1 MVEYAH
7 NSLLVSSTGL
17 SPFQCCLGYQPPL
30 FPSQESDAVVPSA
43 HSFIQRCLRTW
54 RIAREALTRTGDRNK
69 ASADRHRAKPPLYV
83 CGQKVWLSSKDIP
96 LKLPSRKLGPKFI
109 GPFSISKV
117 LSPVSVRLNLTPQFK
132 NIHPVFHTCICE
144 NVPVC
149 FAELFIAEP
158 AGLLPVLMLFSFFRQ
173 LFRIDGVKSVFYGP
187 DFITI
192 TKADNETEWR
202 VIKPNVFA
210 TIMDF
215 FTSGLPV
222 VNEADAPRAD
232 TAPSEDDDEM
242 VAMIKEVL
250 DTRISCNQI
259 LDYFFLIQQLPFFY
273 LHVYCTS
280 CPSSIITLK
289 SGIQNMLQFYV
300 PEVEGVEQV
309 RKDVD
314 VEKEVH

>member
-132 NIHPVFHTCICE
+132 NIHPVFHVSKIK
-144 NVPVC
+144 P
-149 FAELFIAEP
+149 P

-222 VNEADAPRAD
+222 VNEADAPP
-232 TAPSEDDDEM
+232 PSEDDDEM

-300 PEVEGVEQV
+300 PEVEGVEQEKNELFN
-309 RKDVD
+309 KDYICKID
-314 VEKEVH
+314 RSIH

>member
-1 MVEYAH
+1 IPQQ
-7 NSLLVSSTGL
+7 LKTG
-17 SPFQCCLGYQPPL
+17 F
-30 FPSQESDAVVPSA
+30 V
-43 HSFIQRCLRTW
+43 LR
-54 RIAREALTRTGDRNK
+54 
-69 ASADRHRAKPPLYV
+69 V
-83 CGQKVWLSSKDIP
+83 
-96 LKLPSRKLGPKFI
+96 
-109 GPFSISKV
+109 
-117 LSPVSVRLNLTPQFK
+117 
-132 NIHPVFHTCICE
+132 TCYPEIFRS

-173 LFRIDGVKSVFYGP
+173 LFSIDGVKSVFYGP

-202 VIKPNVFA
+202 VIKPDVFA
-210 TIMDF
+210 TIIDF

-222 VNEADAPRAD
+222 VNEADAPRAN
-232 TAPSEDDDEM
+232 TASSEDDDEV

-250 DTRISCNQI
+250 DTRIRPTVQE
-259 LDYFFLIQQLPFFY
+259 DGGDV
-273 LHVYCTS
+273 VYQGFEDGIVKLKLQGSCTS

-300 PEVEGVEQV
+300 PEVEGVEQ
-309 RKDVD
+309 DVD